1 MSCQSNSTA
10 VCRVVHYKETETPEL
25 YLKECALVARYYDIS
40 SKADRGDIISHIPTP
55 KVVKRMCLFEYSCK
69 CLSLCEVIMIAVC
82 CCIICQLRVHSVL
95 SPLWW
100 MNPWLSW
107 HLSMCSI
114 ALPWRWAQMPSRWP
128 IQAGL
133 RSYLDYHMSA
143 PSLCS
148 ITVQRSTSVGFSV
161 LSSFLMMCWCHRQGF
176 SWHTYL
182 TLEVY
187 LQLFLLGR
195 WENRWKDLI
204 TLKGRSKPYL
214 RTRVSYSL
222 MG

>member
-1 MSCQSNSTA
+1 MSCCTLYRDGGARTVTERMCACSTI
-10 VCRVVHYKETETPEL
+10 L
-25 YLKECALVARYYDIS
+25 WYLFKSRSWRHFYRPRSRI
-40 SKADRGDIISHIPTP
+40 IISHTPTP
-55 KVVKRMCLFEYSCK
+55 KVVQPYEYSCK

-176 SWHTYL
+176 SWEWSHFSAMWCTHL
-182 TLEVY
+182 PHIGSISSIIFAWQMRKQVEKSH
-187 LQLFLLGR
+187 
-195 WENRWKDLI
+195 NI
-204 TLKGRSKPYL
+204 KG
-214 RTRVSYSL
+214 
-222 MG
+222 